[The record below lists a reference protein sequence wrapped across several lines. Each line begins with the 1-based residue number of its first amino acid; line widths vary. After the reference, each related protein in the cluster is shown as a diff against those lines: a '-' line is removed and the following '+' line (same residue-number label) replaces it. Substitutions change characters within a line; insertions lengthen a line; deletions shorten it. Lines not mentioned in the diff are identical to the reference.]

1 MNKKLVIFDFDGVL
15 VNTSE
20 IGHTLHSAANPN
32 LTREYFASLSHGNFM
47 ENLEKAIAED
57 DYKVQ
62 EDWEDLYHGE
72 LLKLDSHDV
81 IRGLILDLATK
92 YQLAVVS
99 SSQSYHIEAF
109 LEREGVRQHFSDI
122 LGSDVAYSK
131 VTKISDLLKKYKVS
145 PDDAVFVTDTL
156 GDIREGT
163 ACSVASI
170 GVTWGTH
177 DRDTLFEGAPYAI
190 VDTVPLLE
198 EAVHEV
204 LAG

>member
-20 IGHTLHSAANPN
+20 IGYTLHTEANPN
-32 LTREYFASLSHGNFM
+32 LTREYFANLSHGNFM

-57 DYKVQ
+57 EYKVQ

-92 YQLAVVS
+92 YQLAIVS
-99 SSQSYHIEAF
+99 SSKSYHITAF
-109 LEREGVRQHFSDI
+109 LEREGVRERFSDV

-131 VTKISDLLKKYKVS
+131 VQKISDLLKKYSVR
-145 PDDAVFVTDTL
+145 PENAVFITDTL

-163 ACSVASI
+163 QCDVASI

-204 LAG
+204 LA